1 MLMSALEEE
10 VAPYLEERHAETPD
24 ALSWLLVVRKG
35 QGGRGAGSRAASC
48 RRICAVRR
56 RWPRCPA
63 GFVLAGA
70 FNGDLAQSSRRC
82 SGRGGSRG
90 GLRLTA
96 VWEEKYRQFCKRS
109 LEGGDNVY
117 VWADGVHFN
126 VRLSDERLGT
136 LVLIGARADGQKEVI
151 AVEDGD
157 RKSAESLKTVL

>member
-1 MLMSALEEE
+1 MSALEEE
-10 VAPYLEERHAETPD
+10 VAPYLEERHAETPEPE
-24 ALSWLLVVRKG
+24 SRLLVVHKG

-56 RWPRCPA
+56 RWPRSCRFCI
-63 GFVLAGA
+63 G
-70 FNGDLAQSSRRC
+70 GDFRRGLSPELETLLG
-82 SGRGGSRG
+82 SGRKPRRFV
-90 GLRLTA
+90 RLTA

-126 VRLSDERLGT
+126 VRLSDERLRT
-136 LVLIGARADGQKEVI
+136 LVLIGARADGQKEELI

-157 RKSAESLKTVL
+157 RESAESLY